1 MIIYCDMDG
10 VLVNFEKGAEIAVGH
25 PFDSS
30 ILDSVKQQDR
40 QKILQLKDEFWT
52 NLPPMPE
59 MMRLRKVISKYQS
72 HILSAEASW
81 DRDAGVRYS
90 RIGKM
95 MWAKKH
101 LGIPLTRVHIV
112 RRSEK
117 QDYAQSET
125 GPNLLI
131 DDFRNNIEEFRRAGG
146 IAIHHMNVNQ
156 TLNELRQL
164 GYH

>member
-1 MIIYCDMDG
+1 
-10 VLVNFEKGAEIAVGH
+10 
-25 PFDSS
+25 
-30 ILDSVKQQDR
+30 
-40 QKILQLKDEFWT
+40 
-52 NLPPMPE
+52 
-59 MMRLRKVISKYQS
+59 
-72 HILSAEASW
+72 
-81 DRDAGVRYS
+81 
-90 RIGKM
+90 
-95 MWAKKH
+95 
-101 LGIPLTRVHIV
+101 V